1 MSDQVKNPFDIEK
14 LKLVSFSPVTSSYQ
28 GDALR
33 ELSSAELQ
41 SKFNLK
47 HGVVPQDDDH
57 TVLLFL
63 RLEGSLVDPNFS
75 DVEVASQL
83 LITRFVFNYSESLS
97 DIGIVVKEEKELYVV
112 APLLRGLMLSIA
124 YATTRG
130 LLSSTYA
137 NTPFRNFN
145 LPIRSV
151 ESLMKTS
158 KLSAEELGVYLP
170 VYEQDK
176 S

>member
-1 MSDQVKNPFDIEK
+1 MSDQVKNQFEIEK
-14 LKLVSFSPVTSSYQ
+14 LNLISFSPVTSTYN
-28 GDALR
+28 GDALQ
-33 ELSSAELQ
+33 ELSSGELQ
-41 SKFNLK
+41 SKFSLQ
-47 HGVVPQDDDH
+47 HSVVPQGDDH

-63 RLEGSLVDPNFS
+63 RLEGILRDPAFS

-83 LITRFVFNYSESLS
+83 LITRFVFNYTDSLS
-97 DIGIVVKEEKELYVV
+97 KIGVVVKEENDLYAV

-130 LLSSTYA
+130 LLSSTFA

-158 KLSAEELGVYLP
+158 QLSVEELGVYLP
-170 VYEQDK
+170 VYE
-176 S
+176 